1 MRRLIPTPSIL
12 LALALVGGLVDAAS
26 YLGLGQVFTANMTG
40 NTVLLAVDAV
50 RGNGA
55 DAARSGV
62 ALGGFCL
69 GVALGALLVRR
80 GDHSWPWH
88 ASRTLALET
97 AALAVL
103 IGWWAASGGN
113 PRFGLV
119 AVSAVAMGC
128 QSAAVRVSHTAGV
141 NTTYVTGT
149 LTSAIVRF
157 VTSEVRG
164 IPESRRG
171 PTLPGAA
178 VVLYA
183 LGALGGGFAER
194 AWHAGAIGA
203 PLAISC
209 IVSVVALSR
218 RPASA
223 RPVEG

>member
-40 NTVLLAVDAV
+40 NTVLLAVDVV

-62 ALGGFCL
+62 ALGSFCAGL
-69 GVALGALLVRR
+69 AIGAMLVRS
-80 GDHSWPWH
+80 GTLVWPLH
-88 ASRTLALET
+88 AAWTLAFET

-103 IGWWAASGGN
+103 LAWWALSGGN
-113 PRFGLV
+113 PRFALV
-119 AVSAVAMGC
+119 AVSAIAMGS

-149 LTSAIVRF
+149 LTSAVVRF
-157 VTSEVRG
+157 VTRHARG
-164 IPESRRG
+164 IEESRQG

-178 VVLYA
+178 VIVYA
-183 LGALGGGFAER
+183 AGALAGGFAEH
-194 AWHAGAIGA
+194 AWHAAAIA
-203 PLAISC
+203 FPLAIAC
-209 IVSVVALSR
+209 IVTTLALAR
-218 RPASA
+218 RPA
-223 RPVEG
+223 RQ